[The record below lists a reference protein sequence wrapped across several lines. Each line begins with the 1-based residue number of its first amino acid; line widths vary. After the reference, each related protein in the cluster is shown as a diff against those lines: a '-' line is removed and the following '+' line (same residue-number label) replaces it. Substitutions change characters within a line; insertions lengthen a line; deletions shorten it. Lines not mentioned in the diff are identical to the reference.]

1 MDGHCMEGN
10 GFSPCRLPPPS
21 ARGTTSWQWP
31 WFHHVNL
38 VRLPLTA
45 LPAWMELVDHVGL
58 ALASDDDRAVL
69 RLEGLQRGTD
79 LQWTLLRGVPNALIS
94 SLIERT
100 EVRGYSEAISVE
112 RPVVTRRRPLAAM
125 SPLATPRRC
134 RFVDVDGARQF

>member
-10 GFSPCRLPPPS
+10 GCSRCPLPPPS
-21 ARGTTSWQWP
+21 ARGTTSWRCP
-31 WFHHVNL
+31 WFHHVTL
-38 VRLPLTA
+38 VRLPLTG
-45 LPAWMELVDHVGL
+45 LPAWVALVESVGL
-58 ALASDDDRAVL
+58 ALAADDDRAVL
-69 RLEGLQRGTD
+69 RLEGLQRGSD
-79 LQWTLLRGVPNALIS
+79 LQWTLLRGVPNGLVS

-134 RFVDVDGARQF
+134 